1 METRVYLY
9 DLTKA
14 PKINPE
20 KCSDED
26 FINACEQQGGV
37 YSLEGFQNAYNTVEP
52 LSKLPTRAL
61 SYIRFITI
69 NQ

>member
-37 YSLEGFQNAYNTVEP
+37 YSLEGFQNAYNSA